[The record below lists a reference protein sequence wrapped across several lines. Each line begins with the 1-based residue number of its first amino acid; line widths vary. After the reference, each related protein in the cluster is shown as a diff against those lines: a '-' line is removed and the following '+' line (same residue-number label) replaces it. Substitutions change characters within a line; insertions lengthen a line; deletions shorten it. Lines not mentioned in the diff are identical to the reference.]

1 MLNKDYIEIK
11 KLYDAFLKT
20 PGEIRLISEKGF
32 VESIKDGV
40 KNGLFG
46 FGYLKDGKPECKHI
60 NEIPTVNLVDGE
72 IVIKPELC
80 IKGIEEEEEKE
91 QQIYPEERK
100 EEVLVIKEAEVE
112 TEEFEIE
119 KYSKITLKLG
129 VPIREISTIRQISTI
144 AKIVDY
150 LKNRFNLCKI
160 EITIHASDGKIS
172 ITDYE
177 DKVKEA
183 LIQSDIEIKEEA
195 KE

>member
-1 MLNKDYIEIK
+1 M
-11 KLYDAFLKT
+11 
-20 PGEIRLISEKGF
+20 ISEKGF
-32 VESIKDGV
+32 IDSIKDGV

-46 FGYLKDGKPECKHI
+46 FGYLKDDKPECKHI

-72 IVIKPELC
+72 IIIKPDLC
-80 IKGIEEEEEKE
+80 IKSIEEEEKE

-100 EEVLVIKEAEVE
+100 EEVLVIKEAEAE
-112 TEEFEIE
+112 IKEFEIE

-150 LKNRFNLCKI
+150 LKNKFNLCKI

-183 LIQSDIEIKEEA
+183 LIQSDIEIKEES